1 MNPMDFFKIKNN
13 LMVGKNA
20 IVSGD
25 LFVSGKIIQGE
36 LPNID
41 GGTPSSDFISAGD
54 NSAN

>member
-1 MNPMDFFKIKNN
+1 MDFFKIKNN

-41 GGTPSSDFISAGD
+41 GETPSSYFVLVGD
-54 NSAN
+54 KHAN